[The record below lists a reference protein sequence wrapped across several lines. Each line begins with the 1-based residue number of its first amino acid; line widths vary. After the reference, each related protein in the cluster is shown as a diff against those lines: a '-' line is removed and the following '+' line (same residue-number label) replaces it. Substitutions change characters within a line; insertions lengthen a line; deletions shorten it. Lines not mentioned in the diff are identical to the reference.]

1 MAIIT
6 LCSASGSPGVST
18 TALGLAL
25 TWPRPVILVE
35 ADPSGSQ
42 AILSGYY
49 RGSKEPT
56 PGQKAIPGLLELSV
70 EARQGRLQEQL
81 PLMLMDEPKTNA
93 KLLLGTASHVQNV
106 VLTRLWDD
114 LLLELQ
120 SPTAKT
126 GQDVIVDAGRLGLE
140 GSPAPFVRRSD
151 VTLLLTRSTV
161 RDFVGARSWAHS
173 LIEGSAVGRYVGA
186 VVVGP
191 GRPYGVREASLAMGI
206 RAGSNLTKMPILGG
220 VDWAPRHAASLSD
233 GEAFPKAWWK
243 FWKQAGSQR
252 DFDRS
257 GFMRSIRALGE
268 AARTQVQRIEEEM
281 GAPAASDLAQ
291 WEGTR

>member
-1 MAIIT
+1 MAIYT

-49 RGSKEPT
+49 RGSKEPA
-56 PGQKAIPGLLELSV
+56 PGQRAIPGLLELSV

-81 PLMLMDEPKTNA
+81 PQLLMDEPKTNA
-93 KLLLGTASHVQNV
+93 RFLLSTDSHMQSV

-120 SPTAKT
+120 TLGPKT
-126 GQDVIVDAGRLGLE
+126 GQDVIVDAGRLGLD
-140 GSPAPFVRRSD
+140 GSPMPFVRRSD
-151 VTLLLTRSTV
+151 VTLLFTRSTV
-161 RDFVGARSWAHS
+161 RDFVGARSWAKT
-173 LIEGSAVGRYVGA
+173 LLEGSAPGRYVGA

-191 GRPYGVREASLAMGI
+191 GRPYGPREASVAMGI
-206 RAGSNLTKMPILGG
+206 REGSDLTKMPILSA
-220 VDWAPRHAASLSD
+220 VKWAPKHAASLSD
-233 GEAFPKAWWK
+233 GEPFPKHRWQ
-243 FWKQAGSQR
+243 FWKSEGSQR
-252 DFDRS
+252 DFDQS
-257 GFMRSIRALGE
+257 GYMRSIRALGE
-268 AARTQVQRIEEEM
+268 AVRTQVQRIEEEM
-281 GAPAASDLAQ
+281 GAPTASALAE